1 MGKFHQATMADINMI
16 AKMMASS
23 FVTYPFVASF
33 FTTAYASKEKRT
45 QFLEK
50 LSQILIK
57 MLMRKGVCLF
67 EKEDGEVRAFCI
79 LSTIENMNPS
89 TWDIVASGAFRLLPN
104 LFNKTAREFI
114 IFYLRDA
121 AMVYFPESTDRWYVH
136 LFAVSPKHQGK
147 QLGSA
152 MMNHCIFPYVAERQ
166 GKSILLATNT
176 EMALQFYTSTGF
188 EVIAYNKI
196 SYNGEFFSKWDLCK
210 TIIGGIK
217 Q

>member
-1 MGKFHQATMADINMI
+1 MGTFHQATMTDKNMI

-23 FVTYPFVASF
+23 FATYPFVANF
-33 FTTAYASKEKRT
+33 LTTAYVSEEKRT

-57 MLMRKGVCLF
+57 TLMRKGVCLY
-67 EKEDGEVRAFCI
+67 EKEDDEVRAFCI

-89 TWDIVASGAFRLLPN
+89 IWDMVASGAFRLLPN
-104 LFNKTAREFI
+104 LFNKAAREFI
-114 IFYLRDA
+114 VFYLRDA
-121 AMVYFPESTDRWYVH
+121 AMVDFPKSADRWYVH

-152 MMNHCIFPYVAERQ
+152 MMNHCIFSYVAERQ
-166 GKSILLATNT
+166 GQNILLATNT
-176 EMALQFYTSTGF
+176 EMALKFYTSTGF
-188 EVIAYNKI
+188 EVIAHNKI

-210 TIIGGIK
+210 TIRGGIK